1 MKNFKL
7 SFTDNTTF
15 YGKDLE
21 GFYANALLKGTSK
34 ESFKLIPDVKS
45 TAKIGKLNL
54 GSILQDADCQFNGTG
69 EGTLSQKTVT
79 AHDVKINLEY
89 CQRTFE
95 RNYLSQMMRA
105 GSNSD
110 ASVMPASVEE
120 FLLAEVALKVANDL
134 EYISWQ
140 GSGATVAANFVSEIG
155 LQAKLLADGEVIDVT
170 ATTLTSANILAQL
183 NRVYDVIPA
192 TIKDSAD
199 LAIYMNAKTAGIYKQ
214 ALAAA
219 YTGFYSEEQKL
230 TFLGVKIIV
239 GALGDNKMVAA
250 EVSNLLLLTDLVS
263 DFNDVLVLPQ
273 RSVTGSP
280 VVRMVADFK
289 FGVDFVYGAEI
300 VYYN

>member
-1 MKNFKL
+1 
-7 SFTDNTTF
+7 
-15 YGKDLE
+15 
-21 GFYANALLKGTSK
+21 
-34 ESFKLIPDVKS
+34 
-45 TAKIGKLNL
+45 
-54 GSILQDADCQFNGTG
+54 
-69 EGTLSQKTVT
+69 
-79 AHDVKINLEY
+79 
-89 CQRTFE
+89 
-95 RNYLSQMMRA
+95 MRA

-140 GSGATVAANFVSEIG
+140 GSGATVAANFVSETG
-155 LQAKLLADGEVIDVT
+155 LQAKLLADADVIDVT

-183 NRVYDVIPA
+183 NRVYDAIPA
-192 TIKDSAD
+192 AIKDSAD

-214 ALAAA
+214 ALASA

-239 GALGDNKMVAA
+239 GALSDNRMVAA
-250 EVSNLLLLTDLVS
+250 ESTNLLLLTDLVS

-289 FGVDFVYGAEI
+289 FGVDFVYGSEI
-300 VYYN
+300 VYYNI